1 MAETFKYVQ
10 GDTGPQLRLTL
21 TDEDTKTAT
30 DLTGATVKMHFRA
43 VGATSVLYTKTLYIN
58 QGSGEPQ
65 KGIAI
70 VNWSS
75 GQLDY
80 PAGTYHGEIEVTR
93 ATGVVE
99 TLYDLIKFKI
109 REDFA

>member
-21 TDEDTKTAT
+21 TDEETGTAT
-30 DLTGATVKMHFRA
+30 NLTSSTVKMHFRA
-43 VGATSVLYTKTLYIN
+43 AGATSVLYTKTLAIIN
-58 QGSGEPQ
+58 PPTN
-65 KGIAI
+65 GIAV
-70 VNWSS
+70 VNWTT

-80 PAGTYHGEIEVTR
+80 PAGSYQGEIEITR
-93 ATGVVE
+93 AGGTIE
-99 TLYDLIKFKI
+99 TIYDIVKFKI